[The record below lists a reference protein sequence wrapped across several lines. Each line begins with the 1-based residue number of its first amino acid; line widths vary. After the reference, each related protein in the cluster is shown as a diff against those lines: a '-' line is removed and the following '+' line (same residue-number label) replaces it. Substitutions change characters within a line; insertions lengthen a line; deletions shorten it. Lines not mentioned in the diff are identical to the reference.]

1 LHAGNEVFMLRSESG
16 TPLGRLDRFTS
27 SVDSQEDPR
36 ARIRALREFLK
47 ELPGVLSVRCVSL
60 VPLNKTLEQLG
71 LEHVDETAVRNMNG
85 RGVFLPSA
93 STGGEPEAV
102 GIILTGS
109 SAETLVTHYQ
119 AELAVA
125 ASKLRDIVEI
135 ARLQRSHNAQAE
147 SLRAQSAM
155 NARLVAAAAEL
166 KRTQI
171 TAIRSLARLAEY
183 RDKETGDHLQR
194 IRRYTSL
201 LSEEVYRR
209 QPYCFRIGD
218 GYSEDLSV
226 SSMLHDIGKVAVPD
240 SVLLKPGPLNSEEW
254 RIMKRH
260 TFWGWEILSQADLEL
275 GAQSYLTMASAIAL
289 HHHEWYDGSGYP
301 SGCTGEDIPLSAR
314 VEAVADVYDALT
326 GRRPYKEPWTHEDA
340 IAEILRLSGRQFDP
354 VLIHILTDIQEQFR
368 EIRAEFPD

>member
-1 LHAGNEVFMLRSESG
+1 
-16 TPLGRLDRFTS
+16 
-27 SVDSQEDPR
+27 
-36 ARIRALREFLK
+36 
-47 ELPGVLSVRCVSL
+47 
-60 VPLNKTLEQLG
+60 
-71 LEHVDETAVRNMNG
+71 
-85 RGVFLPSA
+85 
-93 STGGEPEAV
+93 
-102 GIILTGS
+102 
-109 SAETLVTHYQ
+109 
-119 AELAVA
+119 
-125 ASKLRDIVEI
+125 
-135 ARLQRSHNAQAE
+135 
-147 SLRAQSAM
+147 M
-155 NARLVAAAAEL
+155 NARLVAASAEL

-194 IRRYTSL
+194 IRRYTAL
-201 LSEEVYRR
+201 LSEEVHRR

-240 SVLLKPGPLNSEEW
+240 SVLLKPGPLDPQEW
-254 RIMKRH
+254 QIMKRH

-301 SGCTGEDIPLSAR
+301 SGCAGEDIPLSAR

-326 GRRPYKEPWTHEDA
+326 GRRPYKEPWSHEDA
-340 IAEILRLSGRQFDP
+340 VAEIKRLSGRQFDP
-354 VLIHILTDIQEQFR
+354 VLIGIFLDIEEQFR

>member
-1 LHAGNEVFMLRSESG
+1 MLRSKSG

-27 SVDSQEDPR
+27 SVDAQQEPR
-36 ARIRALREFLK
+36 ERVQALKEFLAG
-47 ELPGVLSVRCVSL
+47 LPGVLSVRCVTL
-60 VPLNKTLEQLG
+60 APLTKALEQLG
-71 LEHVDETAVRNMNG
+71 LEHVEESTVRDMNG
-85 RGVFLPSA
+85 NGVFVPPVHI
-93 STGGEPEAV
+93 GDEAGPV
-102 GIILTGS
+102 GILLTGA
-109 SAETLVTHYQ
+109 SAEKLVTHYD
-119 AELAVA
+119 AELTVA

-135 ARLQRSHNAQAE
+135 ARLHRSHSALTE
-147 SLRAQSAM
+147 SLQAQSTM
-155 NARLVAAAAEL
+155 NARLVAASAEL

-194 IRRYTSL
+194 IRRYTAL
-201 LSEEVYRR
+201 LSEVVYKR
-209 QPYCFRIGD
+209 QPYSFRIGG

-240 SVLLKPGPLNSEEW
+240 SVLLKPGPLDPQEW
-254 RIMKRH
+254 QIMKRH

-301 SGCTGEDIPLSAR
+301 SGCAGEDIPLSAR

-340 IAEILRLSGRQFDP
+340 MAEIKRLSGRQFDP
-354 VLIHILTDIQEQFR
+354 VLIDILLDIEEQFR
-368 EIRAEFPD
+368 EIRADFPD